1 MNNELAPSASI
12 SPKQHYYAI
21 SSNSLSSLHSESN
34 NSDTQENNTIAA
46 SLPIMLQEEREAIK
60 KRQWALGLFSLT
72 TVLLFAD
79 QNLMAPNL
87 TEIAEEFGFD
97 DEERDTK
104 LGGHI
109 AMAFWVLGAP
119 AALLVGVLADRVNRS
134 LLFALTVGI
143 GEGVFAALR
152 SIIRL
157 DFLNDYFLPCLR

>member
-1 MNNELAPSASI
+1 MMMMNSDLSVSGSS
-12 SPKQHYYAI
+12 SPNHQKYYAI
-21 SSNSLSSLHSESN
+21 SSNSLNSLQSSSN
-34 NSDTQENNTIAA
+34 NSNQSEAQENNGSIPGA
-46 SLPIMLQEEREAIK
+46 LFPISQQLQEETTAEALFQ

-87 TEIAEEFGFD
+87 SEIAEEFGFD

-119 AALLVGVLADRVNRS
+119 AAMLIGILADRVDRS
-134 LLFALTVGI
+134 WLFALTVAI
-143 GEGVFAALR
+143 GEGMFY
-152 SIIRL
+152 RL
-157 DFLNDYFLPCLR
+157 